1 MILLLFIVAML
12 IFLAY
17 KYATLAILFG
27 ADFLFIGLASYMFLK
42 DKLGNDSAIV
52 ATAIILLVYGLI
64 LYFVNKKVSIL
75 SKIINYIASFIGAF
89 FGAQLLI
96 YMVTGILKLLGIFQ
110 NTYSEL
116 IVTHIKFV
124 DDTINLIFAIVLS
137 IFVYKKRMAIL
148 KDRLYFDDEPYEII
162 DDEEQKFYQEY
173 FKRKRLKE
181 RKYNYENEIDDELK
195 DENDTDEDDNYEN
208 NYYISKHMYNTKLGE
223 LGEEFVYNI
232 EKNSVAVFNKDFA
245 DKVEHVSKLYGDKF
259 GYDISSIDINGNNL
273 KIEVKTTNGDCD
285 TPFFISE
292 NELRFLKEHKND
304 GAILYRVYNFNEETK
319 TGQIKKIT
327 AQEILNNYKVDTKN
341 YIIQKREE
349 ETNTNSENKIIPTVL
364 LKYSEDVEVVY
375 YDENIWM
382 RKFMISK
389 LFNVNKNKSDSI
401 LNELLLD
408 KVLNKNK
415 NIKKFYI
422 ESDNGKYYNVEH
434 FDLNSVFK
442 IGEEINSEEIINLK
456 KWIEEISNKYKIK
469 NLDIEEN

>member
-42 DKLGNDSAIV
+42 DKIGNDSAII
-52 ATAIILLVYGLI
+52 ATAIILLIYGLI

-75 SKIINYIASFIGAF
+75 SKIINYVASFIGAF

-96 YMVTGILKLLGIFQ
+96 YMATGILKLLGIFQ

-162 DDEEQKFYQEY
+162 DDEEQKFYQEF
-173 FKRKRLKE
+173 FKRKRLNE
-181 RKYNYENEIDDELK
+181 RKYNYENEIDDELQDKNDTDK
-195 DENDTDEDDNYEN
+195 DENYED
-208 NYYISKHMYNTKLGE
+208 NYYISKHIYNTKLGE

-232 EKNSVAVFNKDFA
+232 EKNSVAVFNKDNA
-245 DKVEHVSKLYGDKF
+245 DKVEHVSKLYGDKY

-273 KIEVKTTNGDCD
+273 KIEVKTTTGDCD
-285 TPFFISE
+285 TPFYISK
-292 NELRFLKEHKND
+292 NELRFLKENEND

-327 AQEILNNYKVDTKN
+327 AQEILNNYDMDTKQ
-341 YIIQKREE
+341 YFIQKKE
-349 ETNTNSENKIIPTVL
+349 SENNINEE
-364 LKYSEDVEVVY
+364 LK
-375 YDENIWM
+375 EN
-382 RKFMISK
+382 
-389 LFNVNKNKSDSI
+389 
-401 LNELLLD
+401 
-408 KVLNKNK
+408 
-415 NIKKFYI
+415 
-422 ESDNGKYYNVEH
+422 
-434 FDLNSVFK
+434 
-442 IGEEINSEEIINLK
+442 
-456 KWIEEISNKYKIK
+456 
-469 NLDIEEN
+469 